1 MAEASDEAK
10 DAAERLAD
18 KVKEGTKDV
27 YAEVKTS
34 VQETLRGSSTV
45 ATMASGLATPAASE
59 RGTAEPARA
68 SRDEEM
74 GGESGRG
81 CVATADDIDL
91 TWHHPSPHAKISS
104 KSWPKLQ

>member
-1 MAEASDEAK
+1 MGEASDEAK

-34 VQETLRGSSTV
+34 VQETLRGSST
-45 ATMASGLATPAASE
+45 ASTMASGLPTPAASV

-68 SRDEEM
+68 GRDEEM

-81 CVATADDIDL
+81 CVTTADE
-91 TWHHPSPHAKISS
+91 THAR
-104 KSWPKLQ
+104 PT